1 MAAEPP
7 TAEKVLA
14 DNHAKADEDGI
25 GDADKPIALQSV
37 AVEDETTYDR
47 LQQVVREAHT
57 TKHTQMF
64 KRLANTLECIPSRDD
79 GRDNH

>member
-14 DNHAKADEDGI
+14 NDHAKTDEDGI
-25 GDADKPIALQSV
+25 GDADEPIALQSV

-47 LQQVVREAHT
+47 LQQVVREAHA
-57 TKHTQMF
+57 TKHAQMF
-64 KRLANTLECIPSRDD
+64 QRLANTLECIP
-79 GRDNH
+79 G